1 MDNIAPKDSYRWQ
14 LGTKRFSLE
23 VLRLV
28 WAWFSLPGRPD
39 LASCSQGTTKC
50 LSAIAAKTGTAMAR
64 NATTILLYCWWN
76 IWKEQSR
83 SIFESLHRNE
93 LQVASW
99 TKYEIELYKLVFRE
113 DWTLVSLLLSPIRT
127 WWSELVGWSKCD
139 WMEGLLPT
147 FLVLDFLQATLRCL
161 LFLCSFLGLGLWR
174 SGGSRTGL

>member
-1 MDNIAPKDSYRWQ
+1 
-14 LGTKRFSLE
+14 

-113 DWTLVSLLLSPIRT
+113 D
-127 WWSELVGWSKCD
+127 
-139 WMEGLLPT
+139 
-147 FLVLDFLQATLRCL
+147 
-161 LFLCSFLGLGLWR
+161 
-174 SGGSRTGL
+174 